1 MSDPEPQLDNHE
13 HQVTPLELF
22 FDLVFVFAITQ
33 VTSLLSH
40 DATWAGVLHGMLI
53 LVALWWAWTGYA
65 WLTSTLDV
73 DEGGVRLAMLAAMG
87 AMLVAALAVPGAFA
101 DDAVLFGVAYLL
113 VRLLHIVL
121 YAIVGRDDPDLLA
134 AVLRFAPT
142 SIFGASLLVLA
153 GFLEGDVR
161 IVVWVVA
168 LAIDYV
174 GPAVLGAGRGW
185 RVAPEHF
192 AERHGLVI
200 LIALGESIV
209 AIGVGA
215 GFELTTRVI
224 IAAGLAIVVVSALW
238 WLYFDVAAIFA
249 RTRLREATGVE
260 QARLARDAYSYLHLP
275 MVAGIVLFA
284 FGLKTTL
291 GHVGDELRQPRLLAD
306 RGLRS
311 DPLSRASDAGPAPRA
326 RDLTPGSVSDVGR
339 GAVLVGG
346 DVKCG
351 GVDGRSPAA
360 HDHGSCS
367 TSFRPAPS
375 PCSLRRCCSA
385 TSSVLARCCATVS
398 SRRVASG
405 RWTDSSTG
413 SSVSGPR
420 THART
425 TRAARLIGRADMLC
439 EETASD
445 LQQAEGRVR
454 AETEAELRA
463 RLGEDGYA
471 AVCAEGRALSL
482 EDALALALRPD

>member
-1 MSDPEPQLDNHE
+1 M
-13 HQVTPLELF
+13 
-22 FDLVFVFAITQ
+22 LV
-33 VTSLLSH
+33 
-40 DATWAGVLHGMLI
+40 

-73 DEGGVRLAMLAAMG
+73 DEGGVRLALLAAMG

-113 VRLLHIVL
+113 VRVLHIVL
-121 YAIVGRDDPDLLA
+121 YAIVGRDDPDLFG

-161 IVVWVVA
+161 IVVWLVA

-185 RVAPEHF
+185 RIAPEHF

-224 IAAGLAIVVVSALW
+224 IAAAFAIVVVSALW

-249 RTRLREATGVE
+249 RRRLREATGVE

-284 FGLKTTL
+284 LGLKTTL
-291 GHVGDELRQPRLLAD
+291 GHVGDELDTVPAVGLCGGAALYLLGHIAFLFRATRRLFRRRTVGAVVLLA
-306 RGLRS
+306 LI
-311 DPLSRASDAGPAPRA
+311 
-326 RDLTPGSVSDVGR
+326 
-339 GAVLVGG
+339 
-346 DVKCG
+346 
-351 GVDGRSPAA
+351 PAA
-360 HDHGSCS
+360 IAI
-367 TSFRPAPS
+367 PALAALGLVS
-375 PCSLRRCCSA
+375 VVCSLIVAYEVIRYRAHRMEVRHPELA
-385 TSSVLARCCATVS
+385 T
-398 SRRVASG
+398 
-405 RWTDSSTG
+405 
-413 SSVSGPR
+413 
-420 THART
+420 
-425 TRAARLIGRADMLC
+425 
-439 EETASD
+439 
-445 LQQAEGRVR
+445 
-454 AETEAELRA
+454 
-463 RLGEDGYA
+463 
-471 AVCAEGRALSL
+471 
-482 EDALALALRPD
+482 